1 MSRTGTREDWL
12 AARRELLAA
21 EKERTRPGD
30 ELARRTRRISF
41 MGHARNGQIVM
52 TDTSRFK
59 ADVKPLIADIP
70 GWLTD
75 EEGEALYELA
85 RGCRGDGVIVE
96 IGSWKGKSTVCLGL
110 GSRAGNS
117 VAVYAIDPHADY
129 RFGDFKTS
137 LVRAGITELVHPIA
151 SLSQA
156 AADDF
161 DRPIELLFV
170 DGSHEYDLVLEDF
183 EKWTPKV
190 VDGGWVVFH
199 DTTWTKGPRKV
210 VGQAVYRSRRFKDV
224 EFVVGSMTVA
234 RKVAHNTLADRARNR
249 YVLGVKTAFWLGS
262 SVLKKQ
268 RRLLPRPVE
277 RLGRRILKAIQ

>member
-1 MSRTGTREDWL
+1 L
-12 AARRELLAA
+12 RRA
-21 EKERTRPGD
+21 D
-30 ELARRTRRISF
+30 SF
-41 MGHARNGQIVM
+41 Q
-52 TDTSRFK
+52 

-85 RGCRGDGVIVE
+85 RSCRGDGVIVE

-110 GSRAGNS
+110 GSRAGRS
-117 VAVYAIDPHADY
+117 APVYAVDPHADY
-129 RFGDFKTS
+129 RFGDFKTNIE
-137 LVRAGITELVHPIA
+137 RAGLTELVHPVA

-156 AADDF
+156 AADAF
-161 DRPIELLFV
+161 EQPIELLFV

-183 EKWTPKV
+183 EKWVPKV

-210 VGQAVYRSRRFKDV
+210 VGAAVYRSRRFKDV
-224 EFVVGSMTVA
+224 RFVVGSTTVA
-234 RKVAHNTLADRARNR
+234 RKVGRNSALDRARNR

-262 SVLKKQ
+262 SALKKQ
-268 RRLLPRPVE
+268 RRLLPKPVE
-277 RLGRRILKAIQ
+277 RFGRRVLRAIQ